1 MSVRYDSRNGDRW
14 GIALMRCA
22 RGLTIGIVGAALL
35 LAACVPVPP
44 PQGTPKGGGCGKPA
58 TTGNVQAKKL
68 LSGGV
73 VRDYFLTVPSTYDKN
88 VKAPVVF
95 NFHGHGST
103 ATEQYLYTQ
112 LDPKGA
118 ARGFIV
124 VTPNGIDKQWD
135 YTAPSADFTYTADLV
150 RYLDSVLCI
159 DHDRIF
165 TTGMS
170 NGAAF
175 SSAVVC
181 QTDIGF
187 DAFATV
193 TALTPACTN
202 GVQMPMMAFHGTSD
216 PIVSYSIAGPF
227 TASWATRNGCNP
239 TPVETRIEPDIQ
251 KRRFVGCAA
260 GLSATLYS
268 IEGGGHTW
276 PDGVIDLPQ
285 FGATTRTINASDLI
299 LDFFAAQ

>member
-1 MSVRYDSRNGDRW
+1 
-14 GIALMRCA
+14 MRLA
-22 RGLTIGIVGAALL
+22 RMVTIGIMAAGLV

-44 PQGTPKGGGCGKPA
+44 APGSPKGLGCGKVA
-58 TTGNVQAKKL
+58 TTGSLQAKKL

-73 VRDYFLTVPSTYDKN
+73 VRDYFVTVPETYDKN
-88 VKAPVVF
+88 VKTPVVF
-95 NFHGHGST
+95 NFHGHGSN
-103 ATEQYLYTQ
+103 ATQQYLYTQ
-112 LDPKGA
+112 LDAKGA

-124 VTPNGIDKQWD
+124 VTPNGIDNQWD
-135 YTAPSADFTYTADLV
+135 YTAPSVDFTYAADLV

-159 DHDRIF
+159 DNDRIF

-175 SSAVVC
+175 SSTVVC
-181 QTDIGF
+181 NTDIGF

-193 TALTPACTN
+193 SGLTPACAN
-202 GVQMPMMAFHGTSD
+202 GTKMPMLAFHGTAD
-216 PIVSYSIAGPF
+216 PLVPYWTANFSI
-227 TASWATRNGCNP
+227 ASWAARDGCNA

-251 KRRFVGCAA
+251 KRSFVGCEP

-276 PDGVIDLPQ
+276 PDGLVDLPQ
-285 FGATTRTINASDLI
+285 FGATTRTIDASDLI

>member
-1 MSVRYDSRNGDRW
+1 MRRTRMMVGVVT
-14 GIALMRCA
+14 IATVA
-22 RGLTIGIVGAALL
+22 AALV

-44 PQGTPKGGGCGKPA
+44 PGGTPRGTGCGKPV

-73 VRDYFLTVPSTYDKN
+73 ARDYFLTVPVTYDKN
-88 VKAPVVF
+88 VASPIVF
-95 NFHGHGST
+95 NWHGHGST

-112 LDPKGA
+112 LDAKGA
-118 ARGFIV
+118 ARGFVV
-124 VTPNGIDKQWD
+124 VTPNGIDEQWD
-135 YTAPSADFTYTADLV
+135 YTAPSVDFTYGSDLV

-159 DHDRIF
+159 DDDRIF

-181 QTDIGF
+181 QTGIGF
-187 DAFATV
+187 DAFASV
-193 TALTPACTN
+193 TALTPACAN
-202 GVQMPMMAFHGTSD
+202 GAQVPMLAFHGTAD
-216 PIVSYSIAGPF
+216 PVVPYSIAGPF
-227 TASWATRNGCNP
+227 TASWATRNGCDA

-251 KRRFVGCAA
+251 KRRFVGCDA

-268 IEGGGHTW
+268 VEGGGHTW
-276 PDGVIDLPQ
+276 PDGLVDLPQ
-285 FGATTRTINASDLI
+285 FGATTRTIDASDLI

>member
-1 MSVRYDSRNGDRW
+1 
-14 GIALMRCA
+14 MRCA
-22 RGLTIGIVGAALL
+22 RMLTIGIVGAVVV
-35 LAACVPVPP
+35 LAACVPSPP
-44 PQGTPKGGGCGKPA
+44 PPGTPRGTGCGKPV
-58 TTGNVQAKKL
+58 TTGNLQAKRL

-73 VRDYFLTVPSTYDKN
+73 ARDYFLTVPTTYDKF
-88 VKAPVVF
+88 VKTPIVF

-112 LDPKGA
+112 LDAKGA

-135 YTAPSADFTYTADLV
+135 YTAPSVDFTYTSDLV
-150 RYLDSVLCI
+150 RYLDSVLCV
-159 DHDRIF
+159 DNDRIF

-193 TALTPACTN
+193 TALTPACAN
-202 GVQMPMMAFHGTSD
+202 ANVKVPMLAFHGTAD
-216 PIVSYSIAGPF
+216 PVVPYAIAGPL
-227 TASWATRNGCNP
+227 TASWATRNGCDAA
-239 TPVETRIEPDIQ
+239 PVETRIEPDIQ
-251 KRRFVGCAA
+251 KRTFIGCDP

-268 IEGGGHTW
+268 VEGGGHTW
-276 PDGVIDLPQ
+276 PDGLVDLPQ
-285 FGATTRTINASDLI
+285 FGPTTRTIDASDLI
-299 LDFFAAQ
+299 LDFFAAR

>member
-1 MSVRYDSRNGDRW
+1 MVV
-14 GIALMRCA
+14 MV
-22 RGLTIGIVGAALL
+22 GIVGAALL

-44 PQGTPKGGGCGKPA
+44 TPGTPRGSGCGKA
-58 TTGNVQAKKL
+58 AVTGNLQAKKL

-73 VRDYFLTVPSTYDKN
+73 ARDYFLTVPSTYDPN
-88 VKAPVVF
+88 VKSPIVF

-112 LDPKGA
+112 LDAKGA

-135 YTAPSADFTYTADLV
+135 YTAPSVDFTYTDDLV

-159 DHDRIF
+159 DPDRIF

-181 QTDIGF
+181 RSDIGF

-193 TALTPACTN
+193 TALTPACSDPN
-202 GVQMPMMAFHGTSD
+202 VKMPMLAFHGTAD
-216 PIVSYSIAGPF
+216 PVVPYSIAGPL
-227 TASWATRNGCNP
+227 TASWATRNGCDT
-239 TPVETRIEPDIQ
+239 TPVEARIEPDIQ
-251 KRRFVGCAA
+251 RRTFVGCDA

-268 IEGGGHTW
+268 VEGGGHTW
-276 PDGVIDLPQ
+276 PDGLVDLPQ
-285 FGATTRTINASDLI
+285 FGATTRTIDASDLI

>member
-1 MSVRYDSRNGDRW
+1 
-14 GIALMRCA
+14 MRCVRVSA
-22 RGLTIGIVGAALL
+22 MGIVGAALL

-44 PQGTPKGGGCGKPA
+44 APGGPKGTGCGKTA
-58 TTGNVQAKKL
+58 TAGALQAKKL

-73 VRDYFLTVPSTYDKN
+73 ARDYFLTVPSTYDKN
-88 VKAPVVF
+88 VKAPVVL

-112 LDPKGA
+112 LDAKGA

-124 VTPNGIDKQWD
+124 VTPNGIDEQWD
-135 YTAPSADFTYTADLV
+135 YTAPSVDFTYAADLV

-159 DHDRIF
+159 DDNRVF
-165 TTGMS
+165 TTGIS
-170 NGAAF
+170 NGGAF
-175 SSAVVC
+175 SSSVVC
-181 QTDIGF
+181 QTGIGF
-187 DAFATV
+187 GAFASV
-193 TALTPACTN
+193 TALTPACAN
-202 GVQMPMMAFHGTSD
+202 GVQVPMLAFHGTAD
-216 PIVSYSIAGPF
+216 PVVPYSIAGPF
-227 TASWATRNGCNP
+227 TASWATRNGCNA

-268 IEGGGHTW
+268 VEGGGHTW
-276 PDGVIDLPQ
+276 PDGLVDLPQ
-285 FGATTRTINASDLI
+285 FGPTTRTIDASDLI